1 MLTWTAD
8 MDAVVLAGRQA
19 HNSHAAIAGRLDVS
33 GAEVRRRVAALGL
46 PHLPKGRS
54 VHTPETI
61 AAMAAACQ
69 ARQADGP
76 HCSICAKPTV
86 RAPHRSR
93 ICARCHRIGMSAIR
107 KKGII

>member
-1 MLTWTAD
+1 
-8 MDAVVLAGRQA
+8 MDAVILAGREA
-19 HNSHAAIAGRLDVS
+19 HDSHAAIAGRLDIS
-33 GAEVRRRVAALGL
+33 RAAVRRRVIALGL
-46 PHLPKGRS
+46 PHLPKGRA

-61 AAMAAACQ
+61 AAMAAACK

-76 HCSICAKPTV
+76 HCSICVAPTV

-93 ICARCHRIGMSAIR
+93 ICARCHRIGMTAIR